1 MSVLLYTW
9 EYGHDLGHVSVFLPI
24 AKELRNKG
32 WQIIFSI
39 PYLAGNGKAKLIL
52 ESEGF
57 DYLEIPGADVADDQ
71 IRVDNHVQLL
81 NSLPGF
87 RSEIDFEYFFAEWL
101 LIIDRIKPDVV
112 VGDFSVIALLAAQTR
127 GIKTVCLDLGFFVPP
142 PVSTIKDLPSFSMHD
157 QGSLEPE
164 CSPALLEETATS
176 ILEYVN
182 KVLTNRGGTPLSSFL
197 ELYKSDL
204 RLILNYPE
212 LIQFNGQ
219 DAENIFGAVISNNG
233 GITPT
238 WPKASVRRP
247 KVFVYLKLGATE
259 TARVAEALAGFEDTS
274 VLMYI
279 PKCTDA
285 VKTALERPHITVSDK
300 PFNIEQVFADA
311 NLVICHAGAG
321 MIAQSLLHGIPMLVF
336 PQHLE
341 SRLNAARLVSL
352 GAGMQPQKGCDSKK
366 LQYLIHQAL
375 CEPMMAARA
384 RAFAL
389 RNKPADVSRLAEII
403 SDLSPAPLT
412 QERPLTSHI
421 SRAQPSQNSHIKM
434 TDFDVFFWAESCDTP
449 RWHHLKTLAPNLHF
463 IQTTDPLDAVYK
475 ARELSK
481 TDRFI
486 TISDRCEIHEEFFNT
501 PLEMPRHLENA
512 IWRWPAINNITGL
525 TYPSN
530 ELICWSKI
538 AIDLFAKSPKHN
550 DLFGFYRYPTH
561 YTFSRIFSTQI
572 ANRNPEDAFITSYK
586 AAHSLAMLFEGDTDK
601 LAKHHNALLT
611 RKLFMHM
618 SLGNDCQHGAWSV
631 LSSRLAF
638 VHALGLHPNAPI
650 STDDSTI
657 KILFSEISENE
668 LSNKISSLHATI
680 SANIPKPGLLEAD
693 ANKSTLLKQAIH
705 AKREPTSN
713 WFSPFDINSTL

>member
-24 AKELRNKG
+24 AKTLRDKG
-32 WQIIFSI
+32 WQIVFSI

-52 ESEGF
+52 ENEGF

-87 RSEIDFEYFFAEWL
+87 RSEIDFEYFFTEWL
-101 LIIDRIKPDVV
+101 GIIDRIKPDIV

-142 PVSTIKDLPSFSMHD
+142 PVGEVKDLPSFAMHD
-157 QGSLEPE
+157 QGSSEPE
-164 CSPALLEETATS
+164 CTQAVLEETATS
-176 ILEYVN
+176 ILKYVN
-182 KVLTNRGGTPLSSFL
+182 KVITNQGGKPLGSFL
-197 ELYKSDL
+197 ELYNSDL

-219 DAENIFGAVISNNG
+219 AAENILGAVISNNG
-233 GITPT
+233 GILPV

-247 KVFVYLKLGATE
+247 KVFVYLKLGAAE

-285 VKTALERPHITVSDK
+285 VKKALERPHITVSDK

-321 MIAQSLLHGIPMLVF
+321 MIAQSLLHGIPMMVF

-375 CEPMMAARA
+375 CEPLMAARA

-389 RNKPADVSRLAEII
+389 RNKPADVLHLAQMI
-403 SDLSPAPLT
+403 SDLSPMHTVTVSEKT
-412 QERPLTSHI
+412 QQTPPTVQLKAS
-421 SRAQPSQNSHIKM
+421 SIKM
-434 TDFDVFFWAESCDTP
+434 TDFDVFFWGPSNDTP
-449 RWHHLKTLAPNLHF
+449 RWQHLKTLAPGLQF

-475 ARELSK
+475 ARILSK

-486 TISDRCEIHEEFFNT
+486 TISDRCEIHDEFFSAT
-501 PLEMPRHLENA
+501 LEMPSHLENA

-530 ELICWSKI
+530 ELICWSKS
-538 AIDLFAKSPKHN
+538 AIDLFAKSPNHD

-572 ANRNPEDAFITSYK
+572 ANRTPEDAFITSYK
-586 AAHSLAMLFEGDTDK
+586 AAHSLAMLFEGDMDK

-618 SLGNDCQHGAWSV
+618 SLGNDTEHGDWSL

-650 STDDSTI
+650 TTDDNAI
-657 KILFSEISENE
+657 KKLFAGIPQDELLSQISG
-668 LSNKISSLHATI
+668 LHTTI
-680 SANIPKPGLLEAD
+680 SANIPKPVLLEAD
-693 ANKSTLLKQAIH
+693 ASKSTLLKQAIH
-705 AKREPTSN
+705 AKRELTNN